1 MLTYPVHLA
10 PGRAGGVRV
19 TFPDLPQAVC
29 EGADE
34 ADALFRARFV
44 LEMALAHLL
53 DHGQRPP
60 EPSRIDGAPTV
71 STAKFG
77 LPAEA

>member
-1 MLTYPVHLA
+1 MLTYPVHLS
-10 PGRAGGVRV
+10 PTRGGGVRL
-19 TFPDLPQAVC
+19 TFPDLPQALC
-29 EGADE
+29 EGCDE

-60 EPSRIDGAPTV
+60 EPSVIAGAPTV

-77 LPAEA
+77 APIAA